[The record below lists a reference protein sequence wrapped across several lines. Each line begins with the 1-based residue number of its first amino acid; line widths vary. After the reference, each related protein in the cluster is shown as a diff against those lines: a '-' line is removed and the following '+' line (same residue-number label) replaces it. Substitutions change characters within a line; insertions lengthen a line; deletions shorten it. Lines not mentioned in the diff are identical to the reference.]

1 MHCNKS
7 KYSNA
12 TLVNPNNNER
22 EREILHSSTDNRNV
36 TRKNNSP
43 EYLRLEILHSVHYT
57 RKTQNSDDAN
67 TRRYTPFPSSLSSS
81 RFPPTLWESYTTYI
95 YIYMLALFCIMH
107 IGATRHGAW
116 LHHYLRLKS
125 IPFHSFR
132 WRGRAST
139 ESFTLPTT
147 ISSPLC
153 GRQAR
158 KYSARQTKSRNV
170 ARAFRLTDNF
180 PSAERAP
187 TTCVI
192 IVNGRKE
199 CGGREGN
206 GLADG
211 RTLDM
216 DEERFGILEYN

>member
-1 MHCNKS
+1 M
-7 KYSNA
+7 
-12 TLVNPNNNER
+12 R
-22 EREILHSSTDNRNV
+22 EREKYYIHPPIIETSRGRIIAQNIFAQKFSILFITPGRRRTAT
-36 TRKNNSP
+36 TRTLDDTLPSLP
-43 EYLRLEILHSVHYT
+43 PSLRLV
-57 RKTQNSDDAN
+57 
-67 TRRYTPFPSSLSSS
+67 
-81 RFPPTLWESYTTYI
+81 FPPLCGNRIRRI

-199 CGGREGN
+199 CGGKEGN

-211 RTLDM
+211 RTLGM
-216 DEERFGILEYN
+216 DAERFGILEYN

>member
-1 MHCNKS
+1 M
-7 KYSNA
+7 
-12 TLVNPNNNER
+12 R
-22 EREILHSSTDNRNV
+22 EREKYYIHPPIIETSRGRIIAQNIFAQKFSILFITPGRRRTAT
-36 TRKNNSP
+36 TRTLDDTLPSLP
-43 EYLRLEILHSVHYT
+43 PSLRLV
-57 RKTQNSDDAN
+57 
-67 TRRYTPFPSSLSSS
+67 
-81 RFPPTLWESYTTYI
+81 FPPLCGNRIRRIYI
-95 YIYMLALFCIMH
+95 YIYARVVLHNAHQRNETWSVAAPLFTTEKH
-107 IGATRHGAW
+107 
-116 LHHYLRLKS
+116 
-125 IPFHSFR
+125 PFPLLSVE
-132 WRGRAST
+132 GRAST

-216 DEERFGILEYN
+216 DEERFGILEYNQRRD